1 MKSRIVLDTGP
12 LVALLN
18 RRDNYHT
25 WARTSFAEAE
35 PPLLTC
41 EAVLSEACFLV
52 RALPKGPQAVI
63 DLLQQ
68 GVIAIPFRIEEEAKR
83 VAKLLARFA
92 SVPMSLADACL
103 VRMAEQR
110 AQSVVMTLDGDFRIY
125 RKHGRQ
131 VVPTIM
137 PATRGGQA

>member
-25 WARTSFAEAE
+25 WARTCFAEVE

-41 EAVLSEACFLV
+41 EAVISEACFLV
-52 RALPKGPQAVI
+52 RALSNGPQAVV
-63 DLLQQ
+63 DLLQHE
-68 GVIAIPFRIEEEAKR
+68 VISIPFRIEEETKPL
-83 VAKLLARFA
+83 AKLLARYA

-103 VRMAEQR
+103 VRMAEKQPQ
-110 AQSVVMTLDGDFRIY
+110 AVVMTLDSDFRIY

-137 PATRGGQA
+137 PT